1 MIRCMNRLETH
12 ESGRIVIDGIELNM
26 VFMDEG
32 EIVETAPP
40 GQFFEAPK
48 SDRTE
53 LFLSQILS
61 H

>member
-1 MIRCMNRLETH
+1 MGFAKTVADR
-12 ESGRIVIDGIELNM
+12 M

-32 EIVETAPP
+32 EIVEVAEPQKFFTAPDSERA
-40 GQFFEAPK
+40 Q
-48 SDRTE
+48 